1 MPAMASAESLAARR
15 AKTGEMRP
23 AACPLSRQV
32 RSFVVTRIRGL
43 KRAWSSL
50 SDSHDTSSKR
60 ALWTIARAFRSALL
74 IQPLS
79 HSPKRVEYEET
90 RASSRRDEDDE
101 SGDGQGDLRDGVA
114 SVVVP
119 VVLVP
124 VLLARDVLCAR
135 RGLSQEGGRVTRLLR
150 LVQSPSEEQVAGL
163 LRLCRS
169 RKVFKSRMSAVS
181 GVDDG
186 TLQSPTTRDPGAN
199 PPRTLERASPERL
212 PRSTT
217 RLCRARF
224 ASLVDRFFKT
234 QYNRF
239 LKLSQIARNNEPRRD
254 TLLNCAT
261 SSASCASLSAR
272 AMASS
277 LATPSPVST
286 HSSAVSCCG
295 VSPVRGR
302 GLKKKKPHNKRPRY
316 LCSHLGPSR
325 RPGRARPSG
334 RRLECSTPRS
344 RRGHPRR
351 LPPPKTCHEFAFPS
365 PRLRYTFPVR
375 LGRSMVETTRKGP
388 FVILEHAR

>member
-302 GLKKKKPHNKRPRY
+302 GLKKKNLTTRDHGIFARTLVRRGV
-316 LCSHLGPSR
+316 LEELDRQVVVLSAR
-325 RPGRARPSG
+325 RPGVAEVTRVAY
-334 RRLECSTPRS
+334 
-344 RRGHPRR
+344 
-351 LPPPKTCHEFAFPS
+351 PPPKRVTNSRFLLRDSGIRFRSDWDDPWS
-365 PRLRYTFPVR
+365 KRLAKVPLSF
-375 LGRSMVETTRKGP
+375 
-388 FVILEHAR
+388 